1 MRNKNTVYIAVR
13 FKDKHEEYFET
24 DSFSF
29 DSGILTIKQDTVKC
43 TLRLDL
49 IMAIYIC

>member
-13 FKDKHEEYFET
+13 FKDKNEEYFVT

-29 DSGILTIKQDTVKC
+29 DSGILTIKQDTVKR